1 MASIKWLLLLGTAAA
16 AACTSDSAA
25 GPPAPPCNAALATDL
40 ALAVGA
46 YTAIDPAADS
56 GCVSFPANAS
66 SDSAE
71 YVVVAQSAGG
81 VPGDTAPFALQS
93 ASLVAGAAPVTAR
106 RAGLLGR
113 RGAIAA
119 RFDGMLHER
128 ERFPRA
134 IPRTSAGRPPPP
146 GPRGAARA
154 P

>member
-66 SDSAE
+66 LDSAE

-81 VPGDTAPFALQS
+81 VPGDTALFALQS
-93 ASLVAGAAPVTAR
+93 TSPRTWPTPTIISQTPAIISC
-106 RAGLLGR
+106 GR
-113 RGAIAA
+113 
-119 RFDGMLHER
+119 
-128 ERFPRA
+128 RA
-134 IPRTSAGRPPPP
+134 IPSSRTSARDGCTCVIWSTSSATR
-146 GPRGAARA
+146 
-154 P
+154 

>member
-1 MASIKWLLLLGTAAA
+1 MASIKWLLLLGTASA

-71 YVVVAQSAGG
+71 YVVIAQSAGG
-81 VPGDTAPFALQS
+81 VPGDTALFALRS
-93 ASLVAGAAPVTAR
+93 ASLVAGAAPVPGGRAQRVR
-106 RAGLLGR
+106 R
-113 RGAIAA
+113 
-119 RFDGMLHER
+119 
-128 ERFPRA
+128 
-134 IPRTSAGRPPPP
+134 P
-146 GPRGAARA
+146 GGVP
-154 P
+154 

>member
-46 YTAIDPAADS
+46 YTAIDS

-71 YVVVAQSAGG
+71 YVVIAQSAGG
-81 VPGDTAPFALQS
+81 VPGDTALFALRS
-93 ASLVAGAAPVTAR
+93 ASLVAGAAPVTA
-106 RAGLLGR
+106 
-113 RGAIAA
+113 
-119 RFDGMLHER
+119 
-128 ERFPRA
+128 
-134 IPRTSAGRPPPP
+134 
-146 GPRGAARA
+146 
-154 P
+154 